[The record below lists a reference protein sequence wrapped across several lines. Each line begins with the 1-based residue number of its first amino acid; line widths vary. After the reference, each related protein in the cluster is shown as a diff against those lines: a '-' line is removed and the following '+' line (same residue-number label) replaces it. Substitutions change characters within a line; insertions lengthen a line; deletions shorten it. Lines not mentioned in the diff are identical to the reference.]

1 MRPKDHKIQND
12 IRLKKKDLKRQAVK
26 NKETREDEKIR

>member
-12 IRLKKKDLKRQAVK
+12 IRLKKKDLKTQAVK
-26 NKETREDEKIR
+26 NKETRKEQTR